1 MNCPHTESPTTPRPN
16 RGEARAALIVAARR
30 LFAERD
36 YRATTTR
43 QIAAEA
49 GVSHALLRYH
59 FSSKEGL
66 RDAVDDEVL
75 GSFGRAFG
83 TARAEGVESGT
94 LAEAARAAALV
105 FGADTERRR
114 YLRRVLIDG
123 DNRASALL
131 LRLVTGAEKEVERL
145 LVEPSSLSAEDR
157 RWSAYQVLFLIL
169 GPLLL
174 EPSLDAILGADP
186 FAPSTLAERSV
197 ANQHLLQRGLFDRR

>member
-1 MNCPHTESPTTPRPN
+1 MKYSRAVSPTTPRPH
-16 RGEARAALIVAARR
+16 RGEARAALTAAARH
-30 LFAERD
+30 LFAEQGF
-36 YRATTTR
+36 RATTTR

-66 RDAVDDEVL
+66 RDAVDEEVL

-83 TARAEGVESGT
+83 TASAEGIESGT

-114 YLRRVLIDG
+114 YIRRVLVDG
-123 DNRASALL
+123 DARAAALL
-131 LRLVTGAEKEVERL
+131 GRLVAGAEGEVERL
-145 LVEPSSLSAEDR
+145 LGEPSSLCAEDR
-157 RWSAYQVLFLIL
+157 RWAAYQVLFLIL

-174 EPSLDAILGADP
+174 EPSLEVILGGDP
-186 FAPSTLAERSV
+186 FEPSMLAERSA
-197 ANQHLLQRGLFDRR
+197 ANQRLLQRGLLARP

>member
-1 MNCPHTESPTTPRPN
+1 MNYPHAVSPTTPKPN
-16 RGEARAALIVAARR
+16 RGEARAAVIVAARL
-30 LFAERD
+30 LFAEQG

-59 FSSKEGL
+59 FTSKEGL
-66 RDAVDDEVL
+66 RDAVDEEVL

-83 TARAEGVESGT
+83 TASDEGIESGT

-123 DNRASALL
+123 DDRAAALL
-131 LRLVTGAEKEVERL
+131 GRLLAGAEKEVERL
-145 LVEPSSLSAEDR
+145 LVEPSTLSAEDR
-157 RWSAYQVLFLIL
+157 RWAAYQALFLIL

-174 EPSLDAILGADP
+174 EPSLEGVLGDDP
-186 FAPSTLAERSV
+186 FAPSTLAERSA
-197 ANQHLLQRGLFDRR
+197 ANQRLLQRGLFDRR